1 MSLIFITGGAR
12 SGKSRY
18 AVELARKAQMGGG
31 KVAFIA
37 TAQAGDD
44 EMAKRIRRHQEE
56 RPSEWTTIEEPI
68 NVADAL
74 RRAVDRGHTLILID
88 CLTLLISNLTF
99 RPPHES
105 TIPEAREKEIL
116 EVVRQIAETA
126 NVIEAQVIVISNELG
141 MGIVPDNPLSRRFRD
156 VAGKA
161 NQIMAQAAETVYF
174 CVSGIPLLIK
184 GKAGHPNLVE
194 RAARPLTSQRLAL
207 LFDAGDTLLFPK
219 PSREERFQHIAQQIG
234 LTLPM
239 GAIRDGYQH
248 LDRHLAQHGRPL
260 RREGLDI
267 GSTYNALILEGAGFD
282 GDVVTYAKTI
292 TQAFDAPFIPP
303 RACRAGGS
311 PVVEFQVFPETG
323 AVLNRL
329 LRAGYKLGI
338 VSNWDE
344 SLEACCAQV
353 GIRHFFDVIV
363 ASQVVGVSKPDRRI
377 FEIALQ
383 RLGVEPAAA
392 VHIGDSYHTDVIG
405 AHNAG
410 IIPILFDWKGCFP
423 DAESLRIE
431 TLNDLRDYV
440 CFGV

>member
-1 MSLIFITGGAR
+1 MNPLSLIFITGGAR

-18 AVELARKAQMGGG
+18 AIELAQKAQMRGG

-44 EMAKRIRRHQEE
+44 EMAKRIRHHQEE
-56 RPSEWTTIEEPI
+56 RPSEWTTIEEPT

-74 RRAVDRGHTLILID
+74 RRAVNRGHTLILID

-126 NVIEAQVIVISNELG
+126 NVIDAKVIVISNELG

-161 NQIMAQAAETVYF
+161 NQIMATAAGDVYF
-174 CVSGIPLLIK
+174 CVSGIPVPIK
-184 GKAGHPNLVE
+184 GKTGHLNLVE

-219 PSREERFQHIAQQIG
+219 PSREEMFQQVAQQIG
-234 LTLPM
+234 LTFPIE
-239 GAIRDGYQH
+239 AIQNGYRY
-248 LDRHLAQHGRPL
+248 LDRHLAQNGRSLP
-260 RREGLDI
+260 REGLDS
-267 GSTYNALILEGAGFD
+267 GATYNALILEGAGFD
-282 GDVVTYAKTI
+282 GALMACAKRI
-292 TQAFDAPFIPP
+292 TQTFDGIERF
-303 RACRAGGS
+303 
-311 PVVEFQVFPETG
+311 EFQVFPETRD
-323 AVLNRL
+323 VLSHLAQAR
-329 LRAGYKLGI
+329 YKLGI
-338 VSNWDE
+338 VSNWDH
-344 SLEACCAQV
+344 SLEGLCAQL

-363 ASQVVGVSKPDRRI
+363 ASQVVGVSKPNPRI
-377 FEIALQ
+377 FSIALQ
-383 RLGVEPAAA
+383 HLRVEPTDA

-405 AHNAG
+405 ARNAG
-410 IIPILFDWKGCFP
+410 ITPILFDWKGCFP
-423 DAESLRIE
+423 DADCVRVERLDELIE
-431 TLNDLRDYV
+431 IV
-440 CFGV
+440 GA